1 MKSQNQPDFSSIFF
15 SGSGLRKKK
24 RLSSK
29 MTEWRITKR
38 MRAFSLPVICS
49 PVQTS
54 GLVVEHS
61 FFREKSFHILS
72 AGGELLVDRPLHHW
86 ATAARK
92 LPKLW
97 PNLQVKLW
105 TTRTVNSLV
114 FNNSNTASCL
124 LAWPWTVDSLNCN
137 KWRLFTTR
145 GWYINKG
152 RTSSCFICKV
162 YDHRTEQF
170 KLGHILSF

>member
-1 MKSQNQPDFSSIFF
+1 
-15 SGSGLRKKK
+15 
-24 RLSSK
+24 
-29 MTEWRITKR
+29 

-72 AGGELLVDRPLHHW
+72 VGGELLVVRPLHHW

-97 PNLQVKLW
+97 PNLQPGKTLD
-105 TTRTVNSLV
+105 NSD
-114 FNNSNTASCL
+114 C
-124 LAWPWTVDSLNCN
+124 
-137 KWRLFTTR
+137 
-145 GWYINKG
+145 
-152 RTSSCFICKV
+152 
-162 YDHRTEQF
+162 Q
-170 KLGHILSF
+170 LSGLQQL